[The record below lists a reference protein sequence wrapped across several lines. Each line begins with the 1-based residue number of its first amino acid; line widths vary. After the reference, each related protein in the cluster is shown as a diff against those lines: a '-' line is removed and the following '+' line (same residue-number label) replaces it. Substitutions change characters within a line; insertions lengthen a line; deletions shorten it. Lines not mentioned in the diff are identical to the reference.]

1 MTTYYLL
8 VDCLGPRTEVL
19 QAASLLVPLSP
30 EDLETGEE
38 DTTYRDLLVSRRGRD
53 NFTLEMEINE
63 VHAVAAGKILRK
75 K

>member
-1 MTTYYLL
+1 MTIHYLL

-38 DTTYRDLLVSRRGRD
+38 DAADRDLLVSRRCRD
-53 NFTLEMEINE
+53 NFALEVEINE

>member
-1 MTTYYLL
+1 MTIHYLL

-38 DTTYRDLLVSRRGRD
+38 DTADRDLLVSRRD
-53 NFTLEMEINE
+53 NFALEVEINE

>member
-1 MTTYYLL
+1 MTIHYLL

-38 DTTYRDLLVSRRGRD
+38 DAADRDLLVSRRD
-53 NFTLEMEINE
+53 NFALEVEINE